1 MLLDDFNDENYI
13 DPEIEDLIKLLDE
26 SETEASGILTKK
38 RIDENFEKCGQ
49 FLNEFMVYPDLF
61 VDLITPKR
69 SHFRLFFF
77 QRIMIRCM
85 SRGIGTYETFSR
97 GTSKSFLA
105 DLDRYLHCMFIPRH
119 NTTITAGT
127 NKQAAEIAKQKIV
140 DDLWVKF
147 PLLGNEMQKRRIAGK
162 LLEPYV
168 MGKDYVEFNFK
179 NGSSLGLGN
188 VRGLRRQSLIF
199 EEVIE
204 QDEIKVNEV
213 YIPLL
218 NEPRKM
224 SNGLLNPY
232 EPQSQQIYI
241 TTAGYQGTFAYQKLV
256 EILCRSV
263 LEPHK
268 YFVLTGTYRIPLSC
282 GLTAQKQIED
292 VINSPSFSK
301 ASFEREY
308 ESRWSDAPAGAAFS
322 ANLISSLRQ
331 VKMVELKDKRTQT
344 QIDDG
349 SFYAICA
356 DMAKDGA
363 AETAVGVAK
372 VIPKDYY
379 FTYKFVN
386 LFMVPSTDYMVIA
399 NSFKKAVL
407 AYNAQLLIYD
417 ANGVGAGIRDWLNK
431 ETQDEHGNILEGLGI
446 INPPTTAEKDVI
458 RYPKTKTICYEI
470 KSGGKLGEQI
480 HWFFFSRM
488 STGAI
493 TFPLKLT
500 EALNLYSRNKSF
512 AQMSMR
518 KQQEFL
524 MPFKVMDKAEE
535 QLKNLD
541 IVNTSDQ
548 ISNTLRISRRNNN
561 IQKDF
566 FSMAEYLIWGVN
578 QVYEMEYYNKKRS
591 RKQGRVIAI
600 FD

>member
-85 SRGIGTYETFSR
+85 SRGIGTYETISR

-105 DLDRYLHCMFIPRH
+105 ELDRYLHCMFIPRH

-480 HWFFFSRM
+480 H
-488 STGAI
+488 
-493 TFPLKLT
+493 
-500 EALNLYSRNKSF
+500 
-512 AQMSMR
+512 
-518 KQQEFL
+518 
-524 MPFKVMDKAEE
+524 
-535 QLKNLD
+535 
-541 IVNTSDQ
+541 
-548 ISNTLRISRRNNN
+548 
-561 IQKDF
+561 
-566 FSMAEYLIWGVN
+566 
-578 QVYEMEYYNKKRS
+578 
-591 RKQGRVIAI
+591 
-600 FD
+600 

>member
-1 MLLDDFNDENYI
+1 MPLLDDIFDESYI
-13 DPEIEDLIKLLDE
+13 DPEVEDFINFLAE
-26 SETEASGILTKK
+26 EEQENTGFLTKK
-38 RIDENFEKCGQ
+38 RIDEHFQECGE
-49 FLNEFMVYPDLF
+49 FLNQFMVYPDLF

-69 SHFRLFFF
+69 SHFHLFFF

-263 LEPHK
+263 LEPKK
-268 YFVLTGTYRIPLSC
+268 YFVLCGTYRIPLSC

-308 ESRWSDAPAGAAFS
+308 ESR
-322 ANLISSLRQ
+322 
-331 VKMVELKDKRTQT
+331 
-344 QIDDG
+344 
-349 SFYAICA
+349 
-356 DMAKDGA
+356 
-363 AETAVGVAK
+363 
-372 VIPKDYY
+372 
-379 FTYKFVN
+379 
-386 LFMVPSTDYMVIA
+386 
-399 NSFKKAVL
+399 
-407 AYNAQLLIYD
+407 
-417 ANGVGAGIRDWLNK
+417 
-431 ETQDEHGNILEGLGI
+431 
-446 INPPTTAEKDVI
+446 
-458 RYPKTKTICYEI
+458 
-470 KSGGKLGEQI
+470 
-480 HWFFFSRM
+480 
-488 STGAI
+488 
-493 TFPLKLT
+493 
-500 EALNLYSRNKSF
+500 
-512 AQMSMR
+512 
-518 KQQEFL
+518 
-524 MPFKVMDKAEE
+524 
-535 QLKNLD
+535 
-541 IVNTSDQ
+541 
-548 ISNTLRISRRNNN
+548 
-561 IQKDF
+561 
-566 FSMAEYLIWGVN
+566 
-578 QVYEMEYYNKKRS
+578 
-591 RKQGRVIAI
+591 
-600 FD
+600 